1 MGTLFLGWDPKL
13 ERLIAIK
20 TLTHDDREFRERFSR
35 EARAAARLRHAH
47 IITTYDVGE
56 WEGQPFI
63 AMEYCQ
69 GENLEAL
76 LREPSALSIEH
87 KIALL
92 EQLCDGLAFAHRA
105 GIVHRDIKP
114 ANLMVNPEG
123 QLKILDFGI
132 ARFTQSDGLTQAGA
146 VIGTLNYMSPEQ
158 IQGQPV
164 DHRSDIF
171 SVGLVAYELLSGRQ
185 AFPGQLATGLVHRL
199 LHEEPPSLAP
209 SLPGRLGELAEVVTR
224 AMAKDPR
231 DRYQDLGDMRQE
243 LLRLQGRG
251 IAAAWAPTEL
261 VAAPEATVLDAAKP
275 PLGQGAPRGTVDSRP
290 RSLAWIVRAALLVVL
305 GALALIWLSRS
316 RSVVDAQTQQE
327 IVPAEAGTSPSG
339 PPSVDRQSPPASE
352 RDPADAQPADAFL
365 APPSEAGEQALEAAV
380 ARSVPRVQQG
390 SPALPPVCT
399 RLLERLSLGET
410 LTEAEQRTLATKCRS

>member
-1 MGTLFLGWDPKL
+1 MGTLYLGWDPKL

-20 TLTHDDREFRERFSR
+20 TLTHDDHEFRERFSR

-47 IITTYDVGE
+47 IITIYDVGE
-56 WEGQPFI
+56 WDGHPYI

-69 GENLEAL
+69 GKNLEAV
-76 LREPSALSIEH
+76 LRNPSALSIER

-114 ANLMVNPEG
+114 ANLMVNSEG

-199 LHEEPPSLAP
+199 LHEEPPSLAR
-209 SLPGRLGELAEVVTR
+209 SLPSPLGDLAEIVAR

-231 DRYQDLGDMRQE
+231 DRYQALDDMRRE
-243 LLRLQGRG
+243 LQRVQGRRL
-251 IAAAWAPTEL
+251 AAAWEPTEL
-261 VAAPEATVLDAAKP
+261 LAAPEATVLDGVKP
-275 PLGQGAPRGTVDSRP
+275 LLGAGSPGEAVGNRSRSFSWLVP
-290 RSLAWIVRAALLVVL
+290 AALLVL
-305 GALALIWLSRS
+305 LAALALVLLSRFE
-316 RSVVDAQTQQE
+316 RPEEAPVQQE
-327 IVPAEAGTSPSG
+327 KLPAESRTDPIEPSPADR
-339 PPSVDRQSPPASE
+339 PPPPESEQVPPDAHAVDTTVAPPADVGGQAPE
-352 RDPADAQPADAFL
+352 PAL
-365 APPSEAGEQALEAAV
+365 
-380 ARSVPRVQQG
+380 ARSLPRPQQ
-390 SPALPPVCT
+390 SAPVLPPVCT

-410 LTEAEQRTLATKCRS
+410 LTESEQRTLASKCRS